1 MISSSEKRPARS
13 HISGVVRDLRR
24 ERGWTQ
30 AELAERLGLS
40 QNRLSEI
47 ERGDG
52 SFTAEQFLQI
62 LRLFNVAPN
71 RFIGDT
77 DRRGQLQNA
86 LARLGAAQLV
96 ESEGVVPADDLSDVV
111 TAIRETLADGDPRL
125 TAALA
130 PVLIAN
136 IDRVG
141 LNKLYLDLERTGFER
156 RLAWLS
162 ENTLSALRH
171 GLLNELPRAWSQRA
185 RRSEIVLKTFL
196 SPLRNMLDRQPSAS
210 PPDIFDPSIR
220 SQKSLDAVQAESS
233 DISRRWNI
241 VSALQPQDF
250 EQAIRAA
257 SAASS

>member
-1 MISSSEKRPARS
+1 MISSSPKTPERTQ
-13 HISGVVRDLRR
+13 ISGVVRDLRR

-30 AELAERLGLS
+30 TELAERLGLS

-62 LRLFNVAPN
+62 LQLFNVAPS

-86 LARLGAAQLV
+86 LARLGAAHLV
-96 ESEGVVPADDLSDVV
+96 EIEGVVPADELFDIV
-111 TAIRETLADGDPRL
+111 TAIRETLIDGDPRL

-141 LNKLYLDLERTGFER
+141 LDKIYVDLERVGFER
-156 RLAWLS
+156 RLAWLV
-162 ENTLSALRH
+162 ENTLSALSH
-171 GLLNELPRAWSQRA
+171 ALLTELPRTWLQRA
-185 RRSEIVLKTFL
+185 RRSEVVLKTFL
-196 SPLRNMLDRQPSAS
+196 SPLQNRLDRERSNSA
-210 PPDIFDPSIR
+210 PDIFDPRIR
-220 SQKSLDAVQAESS
+220 SQKTLEAIQAERSN
-233 DISRRWNI
+233 ISRAWNI

-250 EQAIRAA
+250 ENAIRAA
-257 SAASS
+257 SAARP